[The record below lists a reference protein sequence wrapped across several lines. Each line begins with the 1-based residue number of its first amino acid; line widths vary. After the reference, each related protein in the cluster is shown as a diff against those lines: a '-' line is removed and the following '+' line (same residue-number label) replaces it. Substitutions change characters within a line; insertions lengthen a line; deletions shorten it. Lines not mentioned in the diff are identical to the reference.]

1 MSEPAPQPPAAFDPD
16 RISDLSRRETRIDEP
31 FRARVGRLKRFG
43 REFLLPHARDLLV
56 AVAAMG
62 VFAGTVVALPWLFKS
77 LVNDILVRRDAAAL
91 YEIVVVVVV
100 LFGLRAS
107 AGYLQ
112 QYMLSRVSNHVS
124 TALQNRISDHL
135 LGLDLAFFQKNSV
148 GQIIARATD
157 DVNVLNNTST
167 NIVVTLGRDVVTF
180 VGLVGYV
187 LWASPQWFLLALAG
201 GPLIAVPAIIAN
213 RKLRA
218 LMRNGQQLGGEI
230 LQAFEEALHGIRGIK
245 AENHEDVERKR
256 LRDVIVGRR
265 KIGLKVARTRAALSP
280 IVDVVT
286 ALALVGVLL
295 VGGSQ
300 VISGASDAG
309 ELMAFVSALM
319 LLYEPL
325 RRLLQV
331 NAQLQICGVSIARI
345 YEILDRRARIVD
357 APGANALAD
366 PSGAIAFEN
375 VVFAYDP
382 AGRPVLDGFSVTIPA
397 GASIAFVGPS
407 GSGKTT
413 VLNLVARLYE
423 PSGGRVT
430 IGGQDIAGVTLA
442 SLRESIALVSQDVLL
457 FDASVRAN
465 IAYGRPD
472 ATDAEIEAAARAAM
486 AHDFIARL
494 DAGYGFRVGPRGSRL
509 SGGQR
514 QRVAI
519 ARALLRDAPILLL
532 DEATSAL
539 DGAIE
544 AQVQANI
551 FAARKNRTTLIIAH
565 RLATVVA
572 ADLICVVREGR
583 VVEQGDHRALLS
595 GGGDY
600 AESHRLQHG

>member
-1 MSEPAPQPPAAFDPD
+1 MSVPAPQTDPD

-31 FRARVGRLKRFG
+31 FRSRVGRLKRFG
-43 REFLLPHARDLLV
+43 REFLLPHARNLVV
-56 AVAAMG
+56 AVLAMS

-77 LVNDILVRRDAAAL
+77 LVNDILVRRDAGAL
-91 YEIVVVVVV
+91 YEIVGVVLV
-100 LFGLRAS
+100 LFGLRAA

-112 QYMLSRVSNHVS
+112 QYMLSRVSNHVTTS
-124 TALQNRISDHL
+124 LQNRISNHL

-167 NIVVTLGRDVVTF
+167 NIVVTLGRDLVTF
-180 VGLVGYV
+180 VGLVIYV

-201 GPLIAVPAIIAN
+201 GPLIAIPAVIAN

-218 LMRNGQQLGGEI
+218 LMRHGQQLGGEI
-230 LQAFEEALHGIRGIK
+230 LQAFEEALHGIRGVK

-300 VISGASDAG
+300 VIDGSSDAG

-345 YEILDRRARIVD
+345 YEILDRRPRIVD
-357 APGANALAD
+357 AAGAVALAD
-366 PSGAIAFEN
+366 PSGAI
-375 VVFAYDP
+375 VFDDVRFGYDP
-382 AGRPVLDGFSVTIPA
+382 AKPVLDGFSVTIPA

-486 AHDFIARL
+486 AHEFIERL
-494 DAGYGFRVGPRGSRL
+494 EGGYGFRVGPRGTRL

-519 ARALLRDAPILLL
+519 ARALLRNAPILLL

-572 ADLICVVREGR
+572 ADLICVVRDGR
-583 VVEQGDHRALLS
+583 VVEQGDHRTLL
-595 GGGDY
+595 GDDGEY
-600 AESHRLQHG
+600 AESHRLQSG